1 MTSTN
6 NFIHQIVTI
15 ENRDVTTCETIYC
28 GNDTPKFSMKSYLQ
42 FMKGVQYEIVNRTTG
57 EIKIIN

>member
-1 MTSTN
+1 MTPAK

-28 GNDTPKFSMKSYLQ
+28 ASDKPKLSMKAYLS
-42 FMKGVQYEIVNRTTG
+42 FMKGVQYEIVNRTTN
-57 EIKIIN
+57 EIKVIN